1 MMNEQ
6 QVNELRANLNQLIGD
21 AKNLRVPPILQ
32 AQTGQFALIQGI
44 QIAAK
49 VEQLINAVAVLNEAQ
64 AAVAGLAEKVANL
77 DQLQTDVTAVSE
89 QCTALN
95 RKVEALHGIIASL
108 EALSKQ
114 GAATLKALSK
124 QGNAAPAATAE
135 PKKGADQ

>member
-44 QIAAK
+44 QTAAK
-49 VEQLINAVAVLNEAQ
+49 VDQLERALMVLTEKVESSAS
-64 AAVAGLAEKVANL
+64 LTEKVANL
-77 DQLQTDVTAVSE
+77 EQLQADVAAVAE

-124 QGNAAPAATAE
+124 QGSAALAATVE